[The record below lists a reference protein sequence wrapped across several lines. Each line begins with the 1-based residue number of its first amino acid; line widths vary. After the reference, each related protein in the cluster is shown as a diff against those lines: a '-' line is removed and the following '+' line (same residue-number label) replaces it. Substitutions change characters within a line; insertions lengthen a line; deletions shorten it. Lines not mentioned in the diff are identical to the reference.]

1 MSATLEFLVELH
13 DITAAEG
20 AAGKQVRI
28 PIQNVPTH
36 LNGWPVHCMQLT
48 FRPTLQVDTNV
59 AMPNAFDGHHQLSLV
74 QALSFGWGRDHQFIS
89 GLTGLD
95 AHKENR
101 IRQSQAPA
109 DPSDIADATASDV
122 TSTITF
128 QINLCHPDAPVESRY
143 DGAVPV
149 QLLSQDFNMGTKLHF
164 QVGTAALPAIA
175 SVTVDQI
182 TGKVYMRCVALP
194 KVRIPPPMKLQ
205 VVEDTKKTLAYRPF
219 GPIEYLA
226 VVDREDS
233 SNAFVQHQ
241 GDYDNFNF
249 SRDNQLLVSGKNE
262 TFLSIRHNDYRS
274 YRSPAAFGTEN
285 QPEYMPLVGIDES
298 HRRTRMS
305 RHNDSYRLEILDT
318 RGGRGQTRVMW
329 REIGL
334 WNNEYSEMIKQS
346 LGIPQ
351 DAAGRMFPVSGSDS
365 VEHLQIMDRYWF
377 WEGMDASHGFAEP
390 ATRLDRVFST
400 TNEVQAA

>member
-1 MSATLEFLVELH
+1 MSATLEFPVELH

-20 AAGKQVRI
+20 AAGKQVRV
-28 PIQNVPTH
+28 PIENVPTH
-36 LNGWPVHCMQLT
+36 VAGWPVHCMQLT

-74 QALSFGWGRDHQFIS
+74 QNLTFGWGRDHQFIS
-89 GLTGLD
+89 GLTALD
-95 AHKENR
+95 AHKDNR
-101 IRQSQAPA
+101 IRNSQAPS

-122 TSTITF
+122 TNAITF
-128 QINLCHPDAPVESRY
+128 QINLTHPDAPVESRY
-143 DGAVPV
+143 DGCVPV
-149 QLLSQDFNMGTKLHF
+149 LLLAQDHGMGTKLHF

-194 KVRIPPPMKLQ
+194 KLRVPPPMGIR
-205 VVEDTKKTLAYRPF
+205 VVEDTKKALAYRPF

-249 SRDNQLLVSGKNE
+249 SRDAHQIVGGKNE
-262 TFLSIRHNDYRS
+262 TFLSIFHNDYRS
-274 YRSPAAFGTEN
+274 YRSPAAFGTEA
-285 QPEYMPLVGIDES
+285 QPEYIPLVRIDET

-318 RGGRGQTRVMW
+318 RGGRGQTRVMY

-334 WNNEYSEMIKQS
+334 WNNEYAEMIKQS
-346 LGIPQ
+346 LGIPPGV
-351 DAAGRMFPVSGSDS
+351 AGRMFPVTNGGL
-365 VEHLQIMDRYWF
+365 EHLQIMDRYLF
-377 WEGMDASHGFAEP
+377 WDGMDATHGLSEP
-390 ATRLDRVFST
+390 ASRLDRVFSD
-400 TNEVQAA
+400 NGEAEAA